1 MRKVSGK
8 NSTFCVLGNQYY
20 TPDNIKS
27 KNVVSG
33 KVFLM
38 LVAKM
43 IFEYN
48 IKSERNIFGGKSTLK
63 VNSQVGQYGIFRLY
77 IIYIGRCLSGF
88 DR

>member
-1 MRKVSGK
+1 
-8 NSTFCVLGNQYY
+8 
-20 TPDNIKS
+20 
-27 KNVVSG
+27 
-33 KVFLM
+33 M

-63 VNSQVGQYGIFRLY
+63 VNSQGGQYGIFRLY